1 MANQT
6 DLQLIEEGP
15 RNAVVR
21 LAGVLTD
28 SDVSLVSVIPLSLFL
43 NNEPRMTLVGLRVN
57 KLSYSISD
65 PLKVGLYWNGG
76 TPQLLAAL
84 AQSEELEF
92 DKVGGLLP
100 DQTRTGYDGSI
111 NLKSLGFIP
120 GTVQTYSVL
129 LRLVKLYR
137 V

>member
-15 RNAVVR
+15 RNAHIR

-28 SDVSLVSVIPLSLFL
+28 SDINLVSVIPLSMFL
-43 NNEPRMTLVGLRVN
+43 NNETRMTLVGLRVN
-57 KLSYSISD
+57 ELNFSVSE
-65 PLKVGLYWNGG
+65 PLKAALYWNGG
-76 TPQLLAAL
+76 TPQLIAAL
-84 AQSEELEF
+84 AQSEELTFER
-92 DKVGGLLP
+92 VGGLLP
-100 DQTRTGYDGSI
+100 DQLRTGYDGSI
-111 NLKSLGFIP
+111 NLKTFGFIP